1 MAQSSAA
8 TVDAWMA
15 EADPARAPVLAKVRE
30 IAVKHFGPAAERMSY
45 GMPAYVRPGDAAPVF
60 AFNSQKQ
67 YISLYVSPR
76 AHALHAEA
84 LKGLD
89 AGKSCIR
96 FRKPEQIDLAL
107 VDRLLATSAALS
119 PVTPGSGG

>member
-1 MAQSSAA
+1 MVQSKAA
-8 TVDAWMA
+8 TVDDWLA
-15 EADPARAPVLAKVRE
+15 EADPARAPTLARIRESAVRNLPGLTE
-30 IAVKHFGPAAERMSY
+30 AMRY
-45 GMPAYVRPGDAAPVF
+45 GMPAYGRPGQDPAF

-76 AHALHAEA
+76 VHALHAEA

-96 FRKPEQIDLAL
+96 FRKPEQIDFELL
-107 VDRLLATSAALS
+107 DRMLS
-119 PVTPGSGG
+119 DTAELNRAG

>member
-1 MAQSSAA
+1 MVQSKAA
-8 TVDAWMA
+8 TVDDYLAGVEPKRA
-15 EADPARAPVLAKVRE
+15 EAMARIRE
-30 IAVKHFGPAAERMSY
+30 VALTALPDHTESMRY
-45 GMPAYVRPGDAAPVF
+45 GMPTYTRGDEQPGF

-76 AHALHAEA
+76 VHVLHAEA

-96 FRKPEQIDLAL
+96 YRKPEQIDFE
-107 VDRLLATSAALS
+107 LLAMMLRDTAALGAAS
-119 PVTPGSGG
+119 C

>member
-1 MAQSSAA
+1 MVQSKAA
-8 TVDAWMA
+8 TVDDYLGGL
-15 EADPARAPVLAKVRE
+15 DPKRAPAMARIREVALAALPDHVESMR
-30 IAVKHFGPAAERMSY
+30 Y
-45 GMPAYVRPGDAAPVF
+45 GMPTYTCGEAEPAF

-76 AHALHAEA
+76 VHALHAEA

-96 FRKPEQIDLAL
+96 YRKPELIDFE
-107 VDRLLATSAALS
+107 LLAMMLRDTAA
-119 PVTPGSGG
+119 SGAASC

>member
-1 MAQSSAA
+1 MVQSKAA
-8 TVDAWMA
+8 TVDEYLSGVEPKRA
-15 EADPARAPVLAKVRE
+15 EAMARIRQVALAALPDHVE
-30 IAVKHFGPAAERMSY
+30 TMGY
-45 GMPAYVRPGDAAPVF
+45 GMPTYTRSGEQPAF

-76 AHALHAEA
+76 VHALHAEA

-96 FRKPEQIDLAL
+96 YRKPEQIDFE
-107 VDRLLATSAALS
+107 LLAMMLRDTAALGAAS
-119 PVTPGSGG
+119 C

>member
-1 MAQSSAA
+1 MVQSKAA
-8 TVDAWMA
+8 TVDDWL
-15 EADPARAPVLAKVRE
+15 ETVEPARRPVLEAVR
-30 IAVKHFGPAAERMSY
+30 AAALRNFPDLAETMRY
-45 GMPAYVRPGDAAPVF
+45 GMPTYARDAATDPAF

-76 AHALHAEA
+76 VHALNAEA
-84 LKGLD
+84 LAGLD

-107 VDRLLATSAALS
+107 VDRLLADTARLDERAC
-119 PVTPGSGG
+119 

>member
-1 MAQSSAA
+1 MVQSKAS
-8 TVDAWMA
+8 TVDDWLA
-15 EADPARAPVLAKVRE
+15 EVDPARASALARIRESAVRNL
-30 IAVKHFGPAAERMSY
+30 PALTESMRY
-45 GMPAYVRPGDAAPVF
+45 GMPTYGRAGQDAAF

-76 AHALHAEA
+76 VHALHAEA

-96 FRKPEQIDLAL
+96 FRRPDQIDFDLLDRMLA
-107 VDRLLATSAALS
+107 DTARLD
-119 PVTPGSGG
+119 P

>member
-1 MAQSSAA
+1 MVQSRAA
-8 TVDAWMA
+8 TVEDWLA
-15 EADPARAPVLAKVRE
+15 EADPQRAPALALIRE
-30 IAVKHFGPAAERMSY
+30 IALRRLPALAETMRY
-45 GMPAYVRPGDAAPVF
+45 GMPTYGRDGQDAAF

-76 AHALHAEA
+76 VHALHAEA

-96 FRKPEQIDLAL
+96 FRQPEQIDFDLLDRML
-107 VDRLLATSAALS
+107 VETARLDDGAC
-119 PVTPGSGG
+119 